1 MRTLAEIVRLR
12 TNACRE
18 AVDAVAM
25 IAAGEE
31 GVDRRAAAHVGA
43 CLRCQAE
50 VAAYRRV
57 LATMRSMRA
66 DVLPVPARALS
77 EALEAVHGPAG
88 SAGSSVAGAGSAGSA
103 GSSGEGTPAWA
114 VRAAYVGGITAA
126 SAAGMFV
133 WLSRRRLGLP
143 HAS

>member
-12 TNACRE
+12 TSACKE

-25 IAAGEE
+25 IAAEE
-31 GVDRRAAAHVGA
+31 DGVEPRAAAHVES

-50 VAAYRRV
+50 VIAYRRV
-57 LATMRSMRA
+57 LATMRAMRA
-66 DVLPVPARALS
+66 DALPVPSHAVS
-77 EALEAVHGPAG
+77 EALEAVHALGPG
-88 SAGSSVAGAGSAGSA
+88 GVAG
-103 GSSGEGTPAWA
+103 EGVSAWA

-126 SAAGMFV
+126 SAAGMLV

-143 HAS
+143 TAS